1 MSPAMRLIITI
12 LMFTMLTGCVS
23 MEQRK
28 ATFNQSLD
36 IYVGKN
42 ADDLVL
48 AKGPPTS
55 SFTLSTGA
63 KVFEY
68 SRSQTVNRGGDSY
81 TTLQPVF
88 VPSANGGGSWV
99 SMPTQRATPMY
110 SYEYFCK
117 VLFKISPVNI
127 VESWSAQGNGCY

>member
-1 MSPAMRLIITI
+1 MRLIITI
-12 LMFTMLTGCVS
+12 LMFAVLTGCVS

-88 VPSANGGGSWV
+88 LPSANGGSWV
-99 SMPTQRATPMY
+99 SMPTQRTVPLS

-117 VLFKISPVNI
+117 VLFKISPTNL

>member
-1 MSPAMRLIITI
+1 MRFI
-12 LMFTMLTGCVS
+12 LVMLLLATLASCTS
-23 MEQRK
+23 LEQRK
-28 ATFNQSLD
+28 ASFAQTVD

-48 AKGPPTS
+48 AKGPPSS

-68 SRSQTVNRGGDSY
+68 SRSQTVMRGGNSY
-81 TTLQPVF
+81 TTMQPVY
-88 VPSANGGGSWV
+88 VPNANGGSWV
-99 SMPTQRATPMY
+99 SVPTQQATPV
-110 SYEYFCK
+110 SSFEYNCK
-117 VLFKISPVNI
+117 ILFKISPANI

>member
-1 MSPAMRLIITI
+1 MSPAMRLIITM
-12 LMFTMLTGCVS
+12 LMFAMLTGCVS

-42 ADDLVL
+42 ADELVL

-68 SRSQTVNRGGDSY
+68 SHSQTVNRGGDTY

-88 VPSANGGGSWV
+88 VPNANGGSWV
-99 SMPTQRATPMY
+99 SIPTQRATPLS

-117 VLFKISPVNI
+117 VLFKISPANI

>member
-1 MSPAMRLIITI
+1 MRLIIAI

-68 SRSQTVNRGGDSY
+68 SNSQSVTRGGNSY
-81 TTLQPVF
+81 TTMQPMF
-88 VPSANGGGSWV
+88 VPGANGGGSWM
-99 SMPTQRATPMY
+99 SIPTQRTTPLS

-117 VLFKISPVNI
+117 VLFKISAANI